1 MQIFKQL
8 FEVQDTNHKIIGLT
22 KQLQSL
28 YIYNL
33 FEKKRTSILLVTSTL
48 FEANQ
53 MYQMLM
59 NFTNSVFLFPMDEF
73 LTSEA
78 LAISPEFMVTRLET
92 LNRLMDNKLQIVVTN
107 MMGYLRFLP
116 TKEQYKNSYVSL
128 EKGVRPC

>member
-73 LTSEA
+73 LTREA